1 MSEPGGLPGQEWET
15 RVTDRTER
23 ARLLAA
29 SGRPAAA
36 LILQEEALAIV
47 RDLAAEYPDD
57 LRVTRMLADALYAT
71 GSSLTAIGRPDVAVA
86 VLDEGA
92 RTYQELGRRGAT
104 VRRPLADVHAAKGAA
119 ELARGHGASAVLEL
133 DSAVNTYLALRALTD
148 DNPADDNDGDTD
160 PLDLARV
167 LALNASALRAHGDPD
182 LAVASAGA
190 ALRLYA
196 SHAPASPAHT
206 TYLLLAASTAS
217 DLHGAHGRLESALEA
232 DDVAVRA
239 ARAAAEAGGRLGRT
253 AGTGA
258 AGDRAAGDRA
268 AGDGAAGDGAAGD
281 DGAADDPVDR
291 DRVTRELATAL
302 TRKGVH
308 LRAVGR
314 GAEGD
319 SFVAQGRAAD
329 AAASDLVTQEWEA
342 GTRPVTLAGS
352 LETAVRVLGPG
363 RVPDTLVE
371 SLVGSAASRELL
383 APSGR
388 CGPQGSPGYAA
399 TLADIA
405 NQLLPVAPAEGVRI
419 GLEAHYLFAVASRAQ
434 TMPMRHAYA
443 EFGFR
448 WALVLLACSRHY
460 AADDLPMALDLA
472 GWADVAAMGLVPFL
486 AGSPGMTALVRE
498 CLVHHADLYA
508 RNGETE
514 AGAEVLRVV
523 RSLDEYA

>member
-1 MSEPGGLPGQEWET
+1 VDGG
-15 RVTDRTER
+15 
-23 ARLLAA
+23 
-29 SGRPAAA
+29 
-36 LILQEEALAIV
+36 
-47 RDLAAEYPDD
+47 
-57 LRVTRMLADALYAT
+57 DA
-71 GSSLTAIGRPDVAVA
+71 
-86 VLDEGA
+86 
-92 RTYQELGRRGAT
+92 
-104 VRRPLADVHAAKGAA
+104 H
-119 ELARGHGASAVLEL
+119 
-133 DSAVNTYLALRALTD
+133 
-148 DNPADDNDGDTD
+148 

-182 LAVASAGA
+182 LAAASAGA

-196 SHAPASPAHT
+196 SHAPADPGHT
-206 TYLLLAASTAS
+206 AYLLLAASTAA

-232 DDVAVRA
+232 DDVAVSA
-239 ARAAAEAGGRLGRT
+239 ARAAAEAGGPG
-253 AGTGA
+253 
-258 AGDRAAGDRA
+258 RAAGAWA
-268 AGDGAAGDGAAGD
+268 AGAWAAGD
-281 DGAADDPVDR
+281 DPAGDDPAGGNPAGDDPADR

-308 LRAVGR
+308 LRAAGR

-329 AAASDLVTQEWEA
+329 AAAADLATQEWE
-342 GTRPVTLAGS
+342 GRTRPVTLAGS
-352 LETAVRVLGPG
+352 LDTAVRVLGPG
-363 RVPDTLVE
+363 RVPDALVE
-371 SLVGSAASRELL
+371 ALVGSAGSRELL
-383 APSGR
+383 APSAR

-419 GLEAHYLFAVASRAQ
+419 GLEAHYLFAVASREQ

-486 AGSPGMTALVRE
+486 TGSPGMTALVRE
-498 CLVHHADLYA
+498 CLIHHADLYA

-514 AGAEVLRVV
+514 AGAEVLRAV